1 MPTVCADL
9 VNDTK
14 ANRSLYPARKEP
26 PMLTES
32 EGLTALAQR
41 IESNKKNPTFILQI
55 NKWVQSNFKGCQN
68 IPAIPKEHKAAAFE
82 QLLDIID
89 NKGNWNDKFNHGVT
103 RETLATASTAPVIK
117 AVVVTPEPAPAPA
130 VAVAPAP
137 IPEVATARA
146 AVPMESD
153 AVAKGIERDEAEAN
167 AQANAQANA
176 LVAAMVT
183 ALRPEIYAAVQES
196 LEDCIKGFVSTDMFK
211 AKVREVAL
219 EAIKQLFK

>member
-1 MPTVCADL
+1 
-9 VNDTK
+9 
-14 ANRSLYPARKEP
+14 
-26 PMLTES
+26 MLTES

-117 AVVVTPEPAPAPA
+117 AVVVTPEPSPAPA
-130 VAVAPAP
+130 VAVASAP

-153 AVAKGIERDEAEAN
+153 AVAKAEASIERDKAEAN

-176 LVAAMVT
+176 MVAAMVT
-183 ALRPEIYAAVQES
+183 ALRPEIDMAVQES
-196 LEDCIKGFVSTDMFK
+196 LEAWAKGFVSTDMFK
-211 AKVREVAL
+211 AKVCEVAL